1 MSEPTI
7 VIRNATQGDLKMQV
21 GNHRCFVYLTTVQ
34 KDKDYTMPV
43 DFNATYQ
50 EYLMGE
56 ESTGK
61 RLIVSTDDCCDYKT
75 ITIKEKNGQFDVQKV
90 PRRAAAATTPESADY
105 SNEQTS
111 SAAAGG
117 KKPKANWRFWT
128 NKK

>member
-7 VIRNATQGDLKMQV
+7 VIHNATQGDLKMQV
-21 GNHRCFVYLTTVQ
+21 GNHRYFVYLTTVQ

-56 ESTGK
+56 DSTGK
-61 RLIVSTDDCCDYKT
+61 KLIVSTDDCCDYKS
-75 ITIKEKNGQFDVQKV
+75 ITIKETYGEFDVQKV
-90 PRRAAAATTPESADY
+90 PRRAAAATTPESANY
-105 SNEQTS
+105 SDEQSS

-117 KKPKANWRFWT
+117 KKPKTNWRFWT

>member
-1 MSEPTI
+1 MAEPTI
-7 VIRNATQGDLKMQV
+7 VIHNATQGDLKMQV
-21 GNHRCFVYLTTVQ
+21 GNHHYFVYLTTVQ
-34 KDKDYTMPV
+34 KDRDYTMPV

-56 ESTGK
+56 DSNGK
-61 RLIVSTDDCCDYKT
+61 KLIVSTDDCCDYKS

-90 PRRAAAATTPESADY
+90 PRRAVATPESANY

-117 KKPKANWRFWT
+117 KKPKANWRFWM